1 MHDLT
6 LDADRPRR
14 ASSPAERMEG
24 SDIDESREIAR
35 LAQENK
41 RLSEHLAGESQKATP
56 SVRAAGYRWL
66 PRAA

>member
-1 MHDLT
+1 MQDLT
-6 LDADRPRR
+6 LDPDQPRR
-14 ASSPAERMEG
+14 VSSPDERMEG